1 MRINRVK
8 LSAVALAIV
17 CVATI
22 VNDGISAQGGW
33 TVVMSGLDHPR
44 GMAIGPEGGLYVAE
58 AGRGGA
64 GPCQTVLPNEPPR
77 CFGLSGAISRL
88 WKGAQE
94 RVVTGLPSQ
103 ANAAG
108 ATGPHDISFIGRGG
122 AYVSIGSGGNPALR
136 AGWGPGGELF
146 GTVVHMPT
154 SGRWRVVAD
163 IGAFETSDNP
173 DRGVIDTNAF
183 GLLAEPSERFVADAG
198 GNALLRV
205 AANGDVSV
213 VATFPAR
220 LNSSRGTDS
229 VPTDVVRGPDGAL
242 YVSELAGV
250 NFAAGLANIWRVV
263 PGSAPTI
270 ARAGLQTVIDLDFG
284 PDGTLYY
291 LEHASGVFFGGP
303 GRLVRVLANGTPVV
317 IAAGLTRPTSV
328 LVADDGTVYVTNNGV
343 TPGAGQVLKLNP

>member
-1 MRINRVK
+1 MRISLRK
-8 LSAVALAIV
+8 LSTLLSL
-17 CVATI
+17 
-22 VNDGISAQGGW
+22 GIAGAFVLIGGGMSAQAGW

-58 AGRGGA
+58 AGRGGS
-64 GPCQTVLPNEPPR
+64 GPCQIVLPNEPPR
-77 CFGLSGAISRL
+77 CFGLTGAISRL
-88 WKGAQE
+88 WKGVQE

-103 ANAAG
+103 ANAPG

-122 AYVSIGSGGNPALR
+122 AYVSIGSGGNPLLR

-163 IGAFETSDNP
+163 IGAFEATDNP
-173 DRGVIDTNAF
+173 DGGVIDTNAF
-183 GLLAEPSERFVADAG
+183 GLLAEPSVRFVADAG
-198 GNALLRV
+198 GNALLQV
-205 AANGDVSV
+205 TANGEISV

-220 LNSSRGTDS
+220 LNSTRGTDS

-270 ARAGLQTVIDLDFG
+270 FRSGLQTVIDLDFG

-291 LEHASGVFFGGP
+291 LEHASGVFFSGP
-303 GRLVRVLANGTPVV
+303 GRVVHVLANGTTAVV
-317 IAAGLTRPTSV
+317 ASGLTRPTSL
-328 LVADDGTVYVTNNGV
+328 LVTDDGTVYVTNNGV
-343 TPGAGQVLKLNP
+343 TPGAGQVLKIN